1 MVKRT
6 QTICWPLPTNCLSVF
21 DYFVSLARKGLRSLG
36 ILWWV
41 TDPAD
46 YGAVTKWVYNIYN
59 HVCFSINTV
68 ASTCSVHIFSEYQG
82 VPILVTTFYSVTS
95 QIKGVFRTQSN
106 TFDEAFLQ
114 K

>member
-6 QTICWPLPTNCLSVF
+6 QTICRPLPTNCLSVF
-21 DYFVSLARKGLRSLG
+21 DYFVSLTLKGLRSLG
-36 ILWWV
+36 ILFWV

-46 YGAVTKWVYNIYN
+46 YGTVTKWVYNIYN
-59 HVCFSINTV
+59 HIYFSINIA
-68 ASTCSVHIFSEYQG
+68 ASTRSVHIFSEYRG
-82 VPILVTTFYSVTS
+82 VPILVTTFYSAAS

-106 TFDEAFLQ
+106 IFDEAFLQ